1 MEILNY
7 DTLHTPDR
15 RKFANCEW
23 KSPAR
28 GPRLDRLTI
37 GFWLGGGV
45 LGMGGCILGVCMP
58 YHHLVA
64 LMISALWWGF
74 YLGCFGGSVG
84 ALIALFTK
92 RAPAPAS
99 RGVDGRGLSVA
110 PATIPAA
117 CSVPQ
122 EEQVACYIPGR
133 GDHHL
138 PETTRRYEHDH

>member
-84 ALIALFTK
+84 GLIARFTE
-92 RAPAPAS
+92 RAPAAPS
-99 RGVDGRGLSVA
+99 RGSGGAPAPPGGADGRA
-110 PATIPAA
+110 FPAGAHGIVTAVQA
-117 CSVPQ
+117 GSRTFGGGVG
-122 EEQVACYIPGR
+122 A
-133 GDHHL
+133 
-138 PETTRRYEHDH
+138 